1 VSSPWK
7 FLVTYITHSRFVPPD
22 LAELD
27 TVDLTSRGARPE
39 IKSVT
44 SGFFDLPKCFVS
56 EKRKVFSVDLEGL
69 RLEMPCAQW
78 AEIYGTL
85 SDLEEQRFS
94 DGSPYYE
101 LYGMFKCVVLT
112 PAQRNSMLAQMKPR
126 LDEARLIRDQE
137 QAEMRE
143 TLERINAKGGVQ
155 LASKKF
161 PSTWPVGTEVDFTK

>member
-7 FLVTYITHSRFVPPD
+7 FPVTYVTHSRFVPPH

-27 TVDLTSRGARPE
+27 TADLISQGIRPE
-39 IKSVT
+39 TRSVT
-44 SGFFDLPKCFVS
+44 RGFFDLPECFVS

-94 DGSPYYE
+94 NGTLYYE
-101 LYGMFKCVVLT
+101 FYGMFKCVVLT
-112 PAQRNSMLAQMKPR
+112 PAQSNSMLAQMKPR
-126 LDEARLIRDQE
+126 LDEARLIGDQE
-137 QAEMRE
+137 QTEMRDA
-143 TLERINAKGGVQ
+143 LERINAKGGVQ